1 MKKYFWGIVL
11 LLMTGVIVGCSNGSN
26 SSDNNSATNSELVEK
41 TKVSVNE
48 AIKVYQKN
56 FPKAD
61 IVSIEL
67 EKHLGKPV
75 YTIEGADK
83 TTEYQLN
90 INAINKKIKQKS
102 EEPLDEEDRSEAKT
116 EKLNLKK
123 IISLKKAAQIAQK
136 AAQIAQKAAKGGKAT
151 EFKLEQDLGV
161 TFWEVKV
168 VNGNSETEVQIH
180 AQKGKVLKTEKD

>member
-26 SSDNNSATNSELVEK
+26 SSDNNSAANSELVEK

-123 IISLKKAAQIAQK
+123 VISLKK

-168 VNGNSETEVQIH
+168 VNGSSETEVQIH

>member
-1 MKKYFWGIVL
+1 MKKYFLGIVL

-26 SSDNNSATNSELVEK
+26 SSDNNSATIELKDE

-48 AIKVYQKN
+48 AIKLYQKN

-61 IVSIEL
+61 IISIEL

-102 EEPLDEEDRSEAKT
+102 EEPLDEEDRSEAKM
-116 EKLNLKK
+116 EKLNLDNL
-123 IISLKKAAQIAQK
+123 ITLNKASQIAK
-136 AAQIAQKAAKGGKAT
+136 KAAKGGKAT
-151 EFKLEQDLGV
+151 EFKLEQKLGV

-168 VNGNSETEVQIH
+168 VNGHTETEVQID

>member
-1 MKKYFWGIVL
+1 IVL
-11 LLMTGVIVGCSNGSN
+11 LLMTGVIVGCSNESNGSSN
-26 SSDNNSATNSELVEK
+26 SSTNSELVET

-136 AAQIAQKAAKGGKAT
+136 ATKGGKAT
-151 EFKLEQDLGV
+151 EFKLEQNLGV

-168 VNGNSETEVQIH
+168 VDGSTETEVQIH

>member
-11 LLMTGVIVGCSNGSN
+11 LLMAGVVVGCSNGN
-26 SSDNNSATNSELVEK
+26 SSNDSSGTTANELKDE

-48 AIKVYQKN
+48 AIKIYQKN
-56 FPKAD
+56 FPKAN
-61 IVSIEL
+61 IISIEL
-67 EKHLGKPV
+67 EKHLGKPI

-90 INAINKKIKQKS
+90 INATNKKVKQKS
-102 EEPLDEEDRSEAKT
+102 EEPLDEDDCSEAKN
-116 EKLNLKK
+116 EKLNLNNL
-123 IISLKKAAQIAQK
+123 ISLNKAAQIAK
-136 AAQIAQKAAKGGKAT
+136 KAAKGGKAT

-168 VNGNSETEVQIH
+168 VDGNSETEVQIH
-180 AQKGKVLKTEKD
+180 AQNGKVLKTEKD

>member
-1 MKKYFWGIVL
+1 MKKYFLGIVL

-26 SSDNNSATNSELVEK
+26 SSDNNSATTSELKDE

-48 AIKVYQKN
+48 AIKLYQKN

-61 IVSIEL
+61 IISIEL
-67 EKHLGKPV
+67 EKYLGKPV

-90 INAINKKIKQKS
+90 INAINKKVKQKS

-116 EKLNLKK
+116 EKLDLNNL
-123 IISLKKAAQIAQK
+123 ITLNKAAQIAK
-136 AAQIAQKAAKGGKAT
+136 KAAKGGKAT
-151 EFKLEQDLGV
+151 EFKLEQKLGV

-168 VNGNSETEVQIH
+168 VDGHTETEVQID